1 MHIYPNLWA
10 GGLLA
15 VHSSGRQR
23 YYRLAGPEVA
33 HALEALG
40 AISTKTSPVPNH
52 RPRANH
58 DLYNAR
64 SCYDHLAGRIAVEL
78 ARALEQS
85 QIIRRAG
92 ESQYELGSKGHGW
105 FTHLGIDVDQLPH
118 SRRSL
123 ARQCI
128 DWTERR
134 PHLSGALGAALFS
147 RFIALGWFA
156 RRRGSRALSILPAGA
171 RELKER
177 FSILPAQRT

>member
-1 MHIYPNLWA
+1 VHIYPNLWA

-105 FTHLGIDVDQLPH
+105 FTHLGIDVDSTAAFTTFFGSPVYRLDRAAPA
-118 SRRSL
+118 SVWSL
-123 ARQCI
+123 GSGTVFPVHCARMVRA
-128 DWTERR
+128 T
-134 PHLSGALGAALFS
+134 
-147 RFIALGWFA
+147 A
-156 RRRGSRALSILPAGA
+156 R
-171 RELKER
+171 
-177 FSILPAQRT
+177 